1 MRTDTVRLP
10 DPDKKKSAPVDKT
23 KRNRPRTPWSDRRDF
38 TSKPD
43 GEISQEENE
52 PTSEVR
58 RSVTNTDEQNKVTN
72 AQDGNEPLDER
83 ETEGV

>member
-10 DPDKKKSAPVDKT
+10 DPDKKKSAPVEKLE
-23 KRNRPRTPWSDRRDF
+23 RNRPHKPWSERKERAV
-38 TSKPD
+38 KPD

-72 AQDGNEPLDER
+72 TQDSNEPLDEK

>member
-1 MRTDTVRLP
+1 MRTDTARLP
-10 DPDKKKSAPVDKT
+10 DPGRKKSAPVEKS
-23 KRNRPRTPWSDRRDF
+23 KKNRPRAPWSDRRDF

-52 PTSEVR
+52 PTSEAR

-72 AQDGNEPLDER
+72 AHDGDSPLDEK